1 MALIQLAEPYT
12 PLSGWFVFAAV
23 LALLAVVQRHWA
35 WQHAHLDPEAP
46 LARVGAATL
55 AILSGMCGLMGLS
68 DRSIYFY
75 AIELTPERVR
85 VYRIHDRPW
94 WIERDKVDSLRF
106 TPIGKNSHRCELAI
120 HLKNGQTYRS
130 LPTKLELCQLVRRQW
145 QP

>member
-23 LALLAVVQRHWA
+23 LALLAVVQRYWA

-85 VYRIHDRPW
+85 VYRIHDGPW
-94 WIERDKVDSLRF
+94 WIERGDIEAVRV
-106 TPIGKNSHRCELAI
+106 TPIGKNGQRCALNI
-120 HLKNGQTYRS
+120 FLKSGQVYRS
-130 LPTKLELCQLVRRQW
+130 TKSRMAHCQAARTALQR
-145 QP
+145 